1 MYKDTLQKVKRFMTE
16 TGMLQNCSEIILGV
30 SGGPDSMTMLHI
42 LNELRDEFGYRLRVV
57 HVNHG
62 IRGKEALR
70 DQQMV
75 EKICSEWKIPC
86 AVYNYDVP
94 ALALSWKMGT
104 EEAGRKVRRIAFE
117 KEKENAVAIPEKVRV
132 ALAHN
137 QNDMAETMLHHLAR
151 GTGIRGLCSLKPLNG
166 EIIRPLL
173 CLERSEIVNYVEE
186 NSIQTVLDSSNMED
200 DYTRNRIRRH
210 ILPLIEQEVNP
221 RAVTHMAEASEIF
234 GQAEAYF
241 TKLAGEMVAGY
252 RKAKDRYVLDH
263 EFFKKETII
272 QTYVIREI
280 LEESVQKFGEV
291 KAVKW
296 LNRKEVLER
305 SYSEMLRNV
314 ISIRKGLLAEDF
326 AGKHIA
332 LIGTSSVE
340 WIESY
345 LGIITGCTTAVPL
358 DAALPCEELI
368 DLINRSDSEALFL
381 SLKHRPYLEAFLAN
395 CPKLQKV
402 WMLQEEVEDVPSGVY
417 SINELRNTGISASV
431 DASCPAAEDIATIIF
446 TSGTTGKSKGVMLTQ
461 NNLASNVEAVKISA
475 EPGTAMLSVLPI
487 HHAFCLVM
495 DWLKG
500 FSQGATICINDSL
513 LHMVRNMSI
522 FKPDIMLMVPMMIE
536 TIYKRLSAADPQ
548 IPKAVLA
555 EKVFGGKLQTIFT
568 GGAHLDPYYI
578 DRFAEYGVQILEGYG
593 MSECSPV
600 ISNNTPENHK
610 PGSIGRPLEN
620 VEIRF
625 ENGEILVKGT
635 SVMKGYYQMPDET
648 AETLKDGWLH
658 TGDKGYM
665 DEDGYLFIN
674 GRVKNLIILSNGENI
689 SPEEIENKLAL
700 NPLVGEVI
708 VTGEDNGLTARIYP
722 EQAVVEAKALDTE
735 MIRSQLQEF
744 LDEYNK
750 NQPTYRRITG
760 LVIRKN
766 PFIRSTTKKIR
777 RQDVLIDEP
786 QA

>member
-1 MYKDTLQKVKRFMTE
+1 MEMWFSEFHTPDVKHSIRVNRQLYSRQSDYQRIDIFETPEFGRVLTLDGNVMLTE
-16 TGMLQNCSEIILGV
+16 
-30 SGGPDSMTMLHI
+30 
-42 LNELRDEFGYRLRVV
+42 RDEFIYDEMITHVPMAV
-57 HVNHG
+57 H
-62 IRGKEALR
+62 KEAR
-70 DQQMV
+70 DILVIGAGDGGVVRELTRYDRVRHIDLVEMDPMV
-75 EKICSEWKIPC
+75 
-86 AVYNYDVP
+86 V
-94 ALALSWKMGT
+94 
-104 EEAGRKVRRIAFE
+104 EACRAYLPGNACRLDDRRVHLHY
-117 KEKENAVAIPEKVRV
+117 ENA
-132 ALAHN
+132 
-137 QNDMAETMLHHLAR
+137 
-151 GTGIRGLCSLKPLNG
+151 LKF
-166 EIIRPLL
+166 
-173 CLERSEIVNYVEE
+173 
-186 NSIQTVLDSSNMED
+186 
-200 DYTRNRIRRH
+200 IRR
-210 ILPLIEQEVNP
+210 
-221 RAVTHMAEASEIF
+221 A
-234 GQAEAYF
+234 
-241 TKLAGEMVAGY
+241 
-252 RKAKDRYVLDH
+252 
-263 EFFKKETII
+263 
-272 QTYVIREI
+272 
-280 LEESVQKFGEV
+280 
-291 KAVKW
+291 
-296 LNRKEVLER
+296 
-305 SYSEMLRNV
+305 
-314 ISIRKGLLAEDF
+314 
-326 AGKHIA
+326 
-332 LIGTSSVE
+332 
-340 WIESY
+340 
-345 LGIITGCTTAVPL
+345 
-358 DAALPCEELI
+358 
-368 DLINRSDSEALFL
+368 
-381 SLKHRPYLEAFLAN
+381 
-395 CPKLQKV
+395 
-402 WMLQEEVEDVPSGVY
+402 
-417 SINELRNTGISASV
+417 
-431 DASCPAAEDIATIIF
+431 
-446 TSGTTGKSKGVMLTQ
+446 
-461 NNLASNVEAVKISA
+461 
-475 EPGTAMLSVLPI
+475 
-487 HHAFCLVM
+487 
-495 DWLKG
+495 
-500 FSQGATICINDSL
+500 L
-513 LHMVRNMSI
+513 LHMVTNMSI

-536 TIYKRLSAADPQ
+536 TIYKRLSPADPQ